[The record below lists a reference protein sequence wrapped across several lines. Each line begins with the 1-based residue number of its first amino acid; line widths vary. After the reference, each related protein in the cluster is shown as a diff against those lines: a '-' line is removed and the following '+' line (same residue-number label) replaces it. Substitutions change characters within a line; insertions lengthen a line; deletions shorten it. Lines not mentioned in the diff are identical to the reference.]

1 MEQARLSHLA
11 LLCIERLYIKGVD
24 IEKVIDGFASR
35 SVSSTLAKV
44 NPSLS

>member
-1 MEQARLSHLA
+1 MEQDRLSHLA
-11 LLCIERLYIKGVD
+11 LLCIERPYGKGVD
-24 IEKVIDGFASR
+24 IEKKIDGFASR